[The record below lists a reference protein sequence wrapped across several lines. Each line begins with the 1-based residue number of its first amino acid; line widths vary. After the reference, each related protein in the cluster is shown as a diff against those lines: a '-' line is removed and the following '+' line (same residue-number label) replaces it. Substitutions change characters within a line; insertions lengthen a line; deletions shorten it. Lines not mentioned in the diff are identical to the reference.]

1 MCRYD
6 VRTVYQA
13 VLLTLEKLVED
24 EAVQAAGVVAI
35 LDWSNFPARL
45 TTSLSPK
52 LLRLML
58 DGLQVAYRHGTI
70 KIKSLSKLSCH
81 HCNKLA
87 YHMCTSTVYS

>member
-1 MCRYD
+1 MNQHIFLRYD

-13 VLLTLEKLVED
+13 VLLTLERLVED

-45 TTSLSPK
+45 TTSLTPK

-58 DGLQVAYRHGTI
+58 DGLQV
-70 KIKSLSKLSCH
+70 SVVL
-81 HCNKLA
+81 
-87 YHMCTSTVYS
+87 